1 MDLDRPLG
9 LLTPTVDA
17 DVLAVLAGARASF
30 TGRQVHRVAERHS
43 ERGVRNALHRL
54 SEQGIVLA
62 ERAGSSVLYSLNR
75 SHLAAPYIESL
86 AQLRPEL
93 LRRIVEEVRHW
104 KIPAD
109 FVALFGSAAR
119 REMSLHSD
127 IDLFVV
133 RPDRVDVD
141 DVVWQEQTTQLSDQV
156 TAWTG
161 NDTRIFE
168 LSGAEVV
175 DGLERELMV
184 LLDIRDHGVRLHGAP
199 GYLQTS
205 AARSAAARG

>member
-17 DVLAVLAGARASF
+17 DVLAVLAGATASF
-30 TGRQVHRVAERHS
+30 TGRQVHHVAKRHS

-54 SEQGIVLA
+54 TEQGIVLA

-75 SHLAAPYIESL
+75 SHLAAPYIVGL
-86 AQLRPEL
+86 AELRSEL
-93 LRRIVEEVRHW
+93 LRRIGEEVRQW
-104 KIPAD
+104 RVPAD
-109 FVALFGSAAR
+109 FVSLFGSAAR

-133 RPDRVDVD
+133 RPDLVDGD
-141 DVVWQEQTTQLSDQV
+141 DVGWQEQTTQLSDQV

-161 NDTRIFE
+161 NDARIFE
-168 LSGAEVV
+168 LSRAEVV
-175 DGLERELMV
+175 DGLDRKEMV
-184 LLDIRDHGVRLHGAP
+184 LFDIRDHGLRLHGAS

-205 AARSAAARG
+205 AARSADARG